1 MKWKL
6 VGNTEEADAMPVSIS
21 QRWWDLL
28 IDQPNRG
35 QGKRQERLSSFPLE
49 DSDITLEEPNLKI
62 IRINKENA
70 FTYDSPLQ
78 AVPLDEQ
85 YLVTPSE
92 IVSIKTLKN
101 ETWEAKSYRKT
112 KGVFNEN
119 QTINKSQKKVKEE
132 TLIEVKY
139 KTVNENQTTVN

>member
-6 VGNTEEADAMPVSIS
+6 VGNTEEANAMPVSIS

-28 IDQPNRG
+28 IDQPNQG

-49 DSDITLEEPNLKI
+49 DPDITLEEPNLK

-85 YLVTPSE
+85 
-92 IVSIKTLKN
+92 
-101 ETWEAKSYRKT
+101 
-112 KGVFNEN
+112 
-119 QTINKSQKKVKEE
+119 
-132 TLIEVKY
+132 
-139 KTVNENQTTVN
+139 